1 MTASKSTKSAAT
13 AAATPPAAGAADSRN
28 GRDTKHLFTRK
39 QTSSTNQVTRE
50 RIAEDIDA
58 FRKAGGKIEVL
69 GVTHTLKKLDGAP
82 TLANTQP
89 ARPSSG
95 GKRSKG

>member
-1 MTASKSTKSAAT
+1 MTASKSTKPGA
-13 AAATPPAAGAADSRN
+13 AAATPPAPGAAADSRN

-39 QTSSTNQVTRE
+39 QTSSTSQVTRE

-82 TLANTQP
+82 TQANTQP